1 MFNQISKTSLSD
13 DTLYEIFKLFIA
25 DKLLHNISSVN
36 KEWYN
41 IINKRLIYLHFNK
54 IILTIQEKNYKLE
67 IENYLVKQK
76 NNNLNNLY
84 DNLVL
89 TISDFLNND
98 TN

>member
-25 DKLLHNISSVN
+25 DKLLHNISCVN

-54 IILTIQEKNYKLE
+54 IILTIQEENHKLE

-89 TISDFLNND
+89 TISEFLNNN